1 MKEKWINIFKKS
13 NKKDILKKGLLCIFI
28 IIIIIVII
36 LAIKEIKRS
45 NNYKKELTL
54 TATEMINSIN
64 QSKDCMNTIKD
75 VWYNSIWKI
84 ENEKT
89 NLYTKTNGKFNNSFN
104 DSLQA
109 LMNDKDFKKNIY
121 DVKNSQKE
129 IKKSLD
135 KLKNPPLTW
144 KNSYQKTKDSYK
156 DYLEITKLCTNHS
169 GNLLSYS
176 EKVEKVD
183 KIINKVK
190 KNIDY

>member
-1 MKEKWINIFKKS
+1 MKEKWINIFKKG

-45 NNYKKELTL
+45 NNYKKELKL

-89 NLYTKTNGKFNNSFN
+89 NLYTKTNGKFNNNFN

-109 LMNDKDFKKNIY
+109 LMNDRNFKKNIY
-121 DVKNSQKE
+121 EVKNSQEE
-129 IKKSLD
+129 IKKLLD
-135 KLKNPPLTW
+135 KLKNAPLTW
-144 KNSYQKTKDSYK
+144 KKSYQKTKDSYK

-176 EKVEKVD
+176 EKVENVD
-183 KIINKVK
+183 KLINKVK